1 MMKDHSALELNE
13 PSSMVGTEQ
22 SSSVH
27 PTPREPGYLFHSLL
41 QWFITDW
48 RTRKYF
54 FFGALLLLI
63 NVSVTV
69 AYYVNYPG
77 VTFDADTP
85 AYLVVAERLYTH
97 PYFLVDAWRL
107 PGYPLLIAFVYA
119 FAGYRNWMAVSAA
132 QGVLF
137 VLATMEIY
145 VLAILVLKRT
155 WMAFLIGLIV
165 GTNVVLISYVKPIM
179 SEGLALWQ
187 LTTLALA
194 LVYYV
199 RTLRL
204 YAFWLVVVCL
214 VLLVFTRPEWLYLPV
229 PLFAFVLLVA
239 VRRGVHW
246 RSGLVVLLNV
256 VVALTCIYTLVG
268 IYIYINTWQN
278 NYPGLTAVEN
288 FNLMGKVLQ
297 YNMQDEA
304 PPQYAQISHQ
314 LDILV
319 VKDRDPYHILPYVP
333 ALAKDYSLP
342 AGTMARAIILH
353 HPVEFLVKSLPLFP
367 PSLTSYYDSIRPNI
381 HGPFDEP
388 LALMKS
394 FDRILYQANVFFLLC
409 IPLWLVLFCWRRW
422 RYQQLPLEMGAIVL
436 LASYALIITTLGGYR
451 PDDYMRVHIVF
462 DPLLIFVVWGSIFLG
477 ARLLWRRGPAMYA
490 RFAGRVHSKSTNK
503 A

>member
-22 SSSVH
+22 SGSVH

-48 RTRKYF
+48 RTHKYL

-69 AYYVNYPG
+69 VYYVNYPG
-77 VTFDADTP
+77 VAFDADTP
-85 AYLVVAERLYTH
+85 AYVLVAQRLYTH

-119 FAGYRNWMAVSAA
+119 FAGYHNWMAVSAA
-132 QGVLF
+132 QDVLF

-145 VLAILVLKRT
+145 VLAILVFKRT

-165 GTNVVLISYVKPIM
+165 GTNVILISYVKPIM
-179 SEGLALWQ
+179 SEGLALWL

-239 VRRGVHW
+239 VRRGVRW
-246 RSGLVVLLNV
+246 RSCLVVLLNI

-304 PPQYAQISHQ
+304 PPQYARAYS
-314 LDILV
+314 
-319 VKDRDPYHILPYVP
+319 R
-333 ALAKDYSLP
+333 LACN
-342 AGTMARAIILH
+342 
-353 HPVEFLVKSLPLFP
+353 HP
-367 PSLTSYYDSIRPNI
+367 
-381 HGPFDEP
+381 
-388 LALMKS
+388 
-394 FDRILYQANVFFLLC
+394 
-409 IPLWLVLFCWRRW
+409 
-422 RYQQLPLEMGAIVL
+422 
-436 LASYALIITTLGGYR
+436 
-451 PDDYMRVHIVF
+451 
-462 DPLLIFVVWGSIFLG
+462 GS
-477 ARLLWRRGPAMYA
+477 
-490 RFAGRVHSKSTNK
+490 
-503 A
+503 

>member
-1 MMKDHSALELNE
+1 MKDHNALKLDA
-13 PSSMVGTEQ
+13 PSSEEGSEQ
-22 SSSVH
+22 STSV
-27 PTPREPGYLFHSLL
+27 PPAPQKPRHLFHSFL
-41 QWFITDW
+41 QWFMTDW
-48 RTRKYF
+48 RKHKYF
-54 FFGALLLLI
+54 FFGMLLLFI
-63 NVSVTV
+63 TAGMTV
-69 AYYVNYPG
+69 IYYVDYPHPELI
-77 VTFDADTP
+77 ADSP
-85 AYLVVAERLYTH
+85 AYLVVADRIYRHTN
-97 PYFLVDAWRL
+97 PYFLVDIWRL
-107 PGYPLLIAFVYA
+107 PGYPLLIAFAYHIH
-119 FAGYRNWMAVSAA
+119 GPGNLQAA
-132 QGVLF
+132 SEVQGILF

-165 GTNVVLISYVKPIM
+165 GTNVILISYVKPMM
-179 SEGLALWQ
+179 SEGLALWL

-204 YAFWLVVVCL
+204 HAFWLVVVCL

-246 RSGLVVLLNV
+246 RSGLVVLLNI

-268 IYIYINTWQN
+268 YYIQINTRQN
-278 NYPGLTAVEN
+278 KYPGLTAVEN

-314 LDILV
+314 LDIQV
-319 VKDRDPYHILPYVP
+319 VKVDRDPYHILPHVP
-333 ALAKDYSLP
+333 ALTKDYFLP
-342 AGTMARAIILH
+342 AGTMARTIILH

-367 PSLTSYYDSIRPNI
+367 PSLTRYYDSTRPYI
-381 HGPFDEP
+381 PGPFDEP

-394 FDRILYQANVFFLLC
+394 FDRILYRANVFFLLC

-422 RYQQLPLEMGAIVL
+422 RSQQLPLEMGAIVL
-436 LASYALIITTLGGYR
+436 LAGYALIITTLGAYTIG
-451 PDDYMRVHIVF
+451 DYVRVHIVF

-477 ARLLWRRGPAMYA
+477 ARLLWRRGRVMYA
-490 RFAGRVHSKSTNK
+490 QFAGRIRCS
-503 A
+503 

>member
-1 MMKDHSALELNE
+1 MMKDHSALELDA
-13 PSSMVGTEQ
+13 PSSRVGTEQ
-22 SSSVH
+22 SGSVH
-27 PTPREPGYLFHSLL
+27 PTPREPGYLFHSFS

-48 RTRKYF
+48 RTRKYL

-69 AYYVNYPG
+69 VYYVNYPG
-77 VTFDADTP
+77 VAFDADTP
-85 AYLVVAERLYTH
+85 AYVLVAERLYAH

-145 VLAILVLKRT
+145 VLAILVFKRT

-165 GTNVVLISYVKPIM
+165 GTNVILISYVKPIM
-179 SEGLALWQ
+179 SEGLALWL

-246 RSGLVVLLNV
+246 TSGLVVLLNI

-268 IYIYINTWQN
+268 IYIQINTRLH

-319 VKDRDPYHILPYVP
+319 VKVDRDPYHILPHVP
-333 ALAKDYSLP
+333 ALTKDYFLP
-342 AGTMARAIILH
+342 AGTMARTIILH
-353 HPVEFLVKSLPLFP
+353 QPVEFLVKSLPLFP
-367 PSLTSYYDSIRPNI
+367 PSLTRYYDSPRPSI
-381 HGPFDEP
+381 PGPFDEP

-394 FDRILYQANVFFLLC
+394 FDRILYRANVFFLLC

-422 RYQQLPLEMGAIVL
+422 RSQQLALEMGAIVF
-436 LASYALIITTLGGYR
+436 LAGYALVITTLGGYR

-477 ARLLWRRGPAMYA
+477 ARLLWR
-490 RFAGRVHSKSTNK
+490 
-503 A
+503 

>member
-27 PTPREPGYLFHSLL
+27 PTPREPAYLFHSLL

-97 PYFLVDAWRL
+97 PYLLVDAWRL

-132 QGVLF
+132 QDVLF

-145 VLAILVLKRT
+145 VLAILVFKRT

-165 GTNVVLISYVKPIM
+165 GTNVILISYVKPIM
-179 SEGLALWQ
+179 SEGMALWL
-187 LTTLALA
+187 LTTLTLA

-199 RTLRL
+199 HTLRL
-204 YAFWLVVVCL
+204 HAFWLVVVCL

-239 VRRGVHW
+239 VRRGVRW
-246 RSGLVVLLNV
+246 RSGLVVLLNI

-268 IYIYINTWQN
+268 IYIYINTRQN

-409 IPLWLVLFCWRRW
+409 IPLWLVLFCGRRL
-422 RYQQLPLEMGAIVL
+422 RTQQLPLE
-436 LASYALIITTLGGYR
+436 R
-451 PDDYMRVHIVF
+451 
-462 DPLLIFVVWGSIFLG
+462 GSIFLG
-477 ARLLWRRGPAMYA
+477 ARLLWRRGPAA
-490 RFAGRVHSKSTNK
+490 WRTRRNSQEFNK
-503 A
+503 NF